1 VFPHGFDLVV
11 LRKERPLPSMDID
24 DDFAFGIPWW
34 DLWLPLCLHRSG
46 YRVVA
51 NSSGVISHDA
61 HEQRHPRFLEL
72 WLEKRTFMLDRVL
85 PSLNARTITGLN
97 HICAY
102 RATWGGNSD
111 HLLGDSI
118 VVFLKEGPPGP
129 VKRIARSFCAM
140 VRSCVRRL
148 R

>member
-1 VFPHGFDLVV
+1 VFPHGFDLVL
-11 LRKERPLPSMDID
+11 LRKECPLPRMDID

-51 NSSGVISHDA
+51 NSSGVIWHDA
-61 HEQRHPRFLEL
+61 HEQRHPMES
-72 WLEKRTFMLDRVL
+72 WQEKRTFMLDRVL

-97 HICAY
+97 QICAH
-102 RATWGGNSD
+102 RAAWGANPE

-129 VKRIARSFCAM
+129 VKRIASSFCAM